1 MNSKRIYIKAG
12 VFITFLLLP
21 LSFVKIV
28 ADMGKTAVMDGIL
41 AIIILFIAGFIL
53 ALLYNKI
60 FKRIYN
66 VVKPKKTEIVE
77 NLGLILLILF
87 NIILFVRGFISNDYI
102 TEYLMQC
109 GTTGILTGF
118 YFVQCKKGKDLK

>member
-1 MNSKRIYIKAG
+1 MNSKRIYIKVG

-66 VVKPKKTEIVE
+66 VVKLKKTEIVE

-118 YFVQCKKGKDLK
+118 YFVQCKKARI

>member
-60 FKRIYN
+60 FKISS
-66 VVKPKKTEIVE
+66 
-77 NLGLILLILF
+77 LL
-87 NIILFVRGFISNDYI
+87 
-102 TEYLMQC
+102 
-109 GTTGILTGF
+109 
-118 YFVQCKKGKDLK
+118 

>member
-1 MNSKRIYIKAG
+1 MNSKRIYIKVG

-66 VVKPKKTEIVE
+66 VVKPKK
-77 NLGLILLILF
+77 
-87 NIILFVRGFISNDYI
+87 
-102 TEYLMQC
+102 Q
-109 GTTGILTGF
+109 
-118 YFVQCKKGKDLK
+118 K